1 MIRQFEGFFFSFFL
15 FLFPSVNCFSTL
27 FFSENHFLLTM
38 DSIQRLHPSLPRQQ
52 FCVLGRG
59 QCSHSGPF
67 PSSSAKA
74 LLLHLPTANKKAEF
88 PQHEESSPL
97 PPDHTVPHRN
107 EPSLWGPLSS
117 SRAALLPS
125 HVPRA
130 ASSVPGLRT
139 SLGWIEIQAQMPSKA
154 TWF

>member
-1 MIRQFEGFFFSFFL
+1 MIRQFEGFFFPL
-15 FLFPSVNCFSTL
+15 FLFPSVNCFLTL

-52 FCVLGRG
+52 SCVLGRG

-74 LLLHLPTANKKAEF
+74 LLLHLPAANKKAEF
-88 PQHEESSPL
+88 PDAGQAP
-97 PPDHTVPHRN
+97 TRR
-107 EPSLWGPLSS
+107 PSQGGVKSVGPLSS
-117 SRAALLPS
+117 PWAAFLPS

-130 ASSVPGLRT
+130 ASSSQASGRPWARG
-139 SLGWIEIQAQMPSKA
+139 EIQARPPSKA
-154 TWF
+154 TRF